1 MRYLAILLAA
11 AASLSACSSGSS
23 GTGTETGEPRPD
35 ESLITAEEIAEV
47 RTAHNAYDAVRTLR
61 PQWLTAR
68 PSRST
73 IDPQPVVP
81 TVFLDRMELGPLA
94 TLGTVAV
101 VEVQEIRYFDAGQ
114 AMNRFGRQ
122 YNMGIIQIITR

>member
-11 AASLSACSSGSS
+11 AASVSACSSGSS

-35 ESLITAEEIAEV
+35 QNLITAEEIAEV
-47 RTAHNAYDAVRTLR
+47 RTAHNAHDAVRALR
-61 PQWLTAR
+61 PQWLTPR

-73 IDPQPVVP
+73 IDPKPIVP

-101 VEVQEIRYFDAGQ
+101 VDVREIRYFDAGQ
-114 AMNRFGRQ
+114 AMNRFGKQ
-122 YNMGIIQIITR
+122 YNTGVIQIITR

>member
-1 MRYLAILLAA
+1 MRYVAILLAA
-11 AASLSACSSGSS
+11 AASLSACSSGAGS
-23 GTGTETGEPRPD
+23 GTETGGVTPD
-35 ESLITAEEIAEV
+35 RNLITAEEIAEV
-47 RTAHNAYDAVRTLR
+47 RTAHNAHDAVRALR

-81 TVFLDRMELGPLA
+81 KVFLDRMELGPLA

-101 VEVQEIRYFDAGQ
+101 VDILEIRYFDAGQ

-122 YNMGIIQIITR
+122 YNMGVIQIITR